1 MTHEKQA
8 EEFTFKIIKCVYEKN
23 DYRIY
28 KVVPLNETKRIK
40 IGWNSIAIK
49 GNIPKLKSEVAYG
62 SSIKN
67 YKYNIN
73 QHTINVEVE
82 NIYKKLIL

>member
-28 KVVPLNETKRIK
+28 KVIPLNKTKRIK
-40 IGWNSIAIK
+40 VGWNSIAIK
-49 GNIPKLKSEVAYG
+49 GNIPELKSEVV
-62 SSIKN
+62 
-67 YKYNIN
+67 YNG
-73 QHTINVEVE
+73 
-82 NIYKKLIL
+82 LLFLS